1 VVRRQLSV
9 DRTMS
14 CVPFGREGGSD
25 EGKHSE
31 WYGRAEDVKSFPD
44 IEYWQAQDDI
54 TKFDAVREMV
64 MEAYLAKGVDLRG
77 SRLQKTVESYK
88 RREVANNESPA

>member
-1 VVRRQLSV
+1 M
-9 DRTMS
+9 T
-14 CVPFGREGGSD
+14 RENT
-25 EGKHSE
+25 SE
-31 WYGRAEDVKSFPD
+31 WYGRAEDVKSFPY

-64 MEAYLAKGVDLRG
+64 IEAYLTKGVDLRG